1 MISVLIAE
9 DHTMVRYGTNM
20 VLKELFPAVKIS
32 QAVNFE
38 QVIRLVD
45 TQTFDLLILDINIP
59 GGDNFQMIDVIRLR
73 QPEIKILI
81 FSAYDEQLFAIRYL
95 QAGAKGY
102 LMKQAPESEMKEAI
116 RTVVKNDIYIS
127 PEIKHRLLFHAVE
140 KKQTVDS
147 NPLHSLSDR
156 ETEVMQQLIK
166 GATMAAIA
174 RSLGL
179 QLSTVS
185 TYKTR
190 IFEKL
195 EVNNLVELVNKIHL
209 YHNAPAKPMAS

>member
-20 VLKELFPAVKIS
+20 VLKELFPTGKIS

-38 QVIRLVD
+38 QLIHLVD

-59 GGDNFQMIDVIRLR
+59 GGDNLQMIDVIRLR
-73 QPEIKILI
+73 QPDIKILI

-102 LMKQAPESEMKEAI
+102 LMKQAPEAEMKEAI
-116 RTVVKNDIYIS
+116 QAVLKNDIYIS
-127 PEIKHRLLFHAVE
+127 PEIKHRLLFHSVE
-140 KKQTVDS
+140 KKQTVDG

-195 EVNNLVELVNKIHL
+195 EVNNLIELVNKIQL
-209 YHNAPAKPMAS
+209 YQPANPVS